1 MKVLVEPRL
10 YFMILLAGVL
20 SMIDGATGDDKS
32 DVPIGEIKQVS
43 KKPTIMVLGSW
54 HFTSS
59 GLDGINERTDDVRAP
74 KRQRE
79 IKQVIEKLKE
89 FKPTKVAVETDPSR
103 DAEINAGYQGYL
115 NGTYELG
122 PYEGEQIGYRL
133 AKEMGHS
140 KVYGVDYWPKRDPIF
155 ESIRGHLINRSE
167 FAKAHNQEH
176 LFGDHPIGPGKITR
190 DKEGRIWIE
199 PEEYEPILDKYIR
212 INQPGKSRASQ
223 RAYLHDARI
232 GLDDKYP
239 GADWL
244 AHVWY
249 ARNLKIFV
257 NLTRITESADD
268 RIFLIIGG
276 GHLFLVRQFLEDSGD
291 YIIESPLKYLDTS
304 EGETP

>member
-1 MKVLVEPRL
+1 
-10 YFMILLAGVL
+10 
-20 SMIDGATGDDKS
+20 
-32 DVPIGEIKQVS
+32 
-43 KKPTIMVLGSW
+43 MVLGSW

-89 FKPTKVAVETDPSR
+89 FKPTKVAVEVDPSR
-103 DAEINAGYQGYL
+103 DAEINARYQGYL

-133 AKEMGHS
+133 AKEMGHL

-155 ESIRGHLINRSE
+155 ESIRGHLINRSA

-212 INQPGKSRASQ
+212 INQPEGSRASQ

-276 GHLFLVRQFLEDSGD
+276 GHLFLVRQLLEDSGD

-304 EGETP
+304 EGKTP